1 MRLRF
6 PILILLVA
14 LLPAM
19 LGGCATER
27 RSDDL
32 RKTLDAY
39 ASTLRWDG
47 LAAGAVFLSP
57 QQRDEHPLSPFDI
70 ARYDQLRVS
79 GYDVQ
84 GTLPGGADTYRQVV
98 SIGLINRNTQIARTI
113 IDKQTWKWDAK
124 DRHWWLVSGLPNVT
138 QGD

>member
-1 MRLRF
+1 MRLRL
-6 PILILLVA
+6 PILMLLVLA
-14 LLPAM
+14 LPAV

-27 RSDDL
+27 RGDEL

-39 ASTLRWDG
+39 AATLRWNG
-47 LAAGAVFLSP
+47 LAAGAVYLSP
-57 QQRDEHPLSPFDI
+57 QQREEHPLSSFDI

-84 GTLPGGADTYRQVV
+84 GTLPGAADTYRQVV
-98 SIGLINRNTQIARTI
+98 SIGLINRNTQTARTI
-113 IDKQTWKWDAK
+113 LDKQTWTWDAK
-124 DRHWWLVSGLPNVT
+124 DHHWWLASGLPNVT